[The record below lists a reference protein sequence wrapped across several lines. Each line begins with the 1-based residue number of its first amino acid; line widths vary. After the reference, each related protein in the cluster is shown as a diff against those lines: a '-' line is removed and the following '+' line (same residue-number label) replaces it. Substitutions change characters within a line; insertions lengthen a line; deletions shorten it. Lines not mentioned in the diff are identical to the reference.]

1 MLVRPGL
8 CVGGCASPPV
18 SISLPSSPL
27 VSPFS
32 TSSSPT
38 SRPAPL
44 LCLLLSSSVDCSKH
58 RTSNY
63 SAPSP
68 IPRVSSSLHTLPI
81 AVFGRRTSSPP
92 STKKIKSELVAIEH
106 GEKETTNIIFIQ
118 THNYSYNNKKYCHHC
133 CYCRTNTVI
142 PEHFPPCRT
151 KRSSIRLESQQQSP
165 SPSQTFP
172 LHRLCR
178 LNICTPNTRSFRSN
192 TNLHLP

>member
-1 MLVRPGL
+1 VWVVALVLPL
-8 CVGGCASPPV
+8 VFPSP
-18 SISLPSSPL
+18 LAPSSALFQLHHHRPL
-27 VSPFS
+27 DLLPYSVSY
-32 TSSSPT
+32 
-38 SRPAPL
+38 SRPLPTAANVERRITLLRLLSPVCRPPFTPCQSPSLADAPL
-44 LCLLLSSSVDCSKH
+44 
-58 RTSNY
+58 
-63 SAPSP
+63 P
-68 IPRVSSSLHTLPI
+68 
-81 AVFGRRTSSPP
+81 PP

-118 THNYSYNNKKYCHHC
+118 THNYSYNNKYCHHC
-133 CYCRTNTVI
+133 YYCRTNTVI